1 MRSVTLTQS
10 KPIGAAT
17 VTMFSSIYTPVEPQS
32 SGSYSMESRLRG
44 KVLIFNQREFS
55 NGYSTRIGTDRD
67 VERLLKVLPRLGY
80 AREHIEVFENLKAS
94 GIEKVALKLQ
104 QDAQLHLCDSLVVF
118 FLTHGEKNDKLVA
131 KDETFHLYEF
141 MEKFKPAVMPAM
153 AGKPKLFFV
162 QACRGHKLK
171 RGKQLQNWVSE
182 TASYVAD
189 GVASV
194 FLSAPYAAA
203 VYAAESFDEEESP
216 PDSFPEFSDFL
227 IAMSAQHGHLS
238 FRNEQGSWFIQEL
251 CNAFETF
258 NPHYDSILDI
268 LTTTNCAVSKRTRNV
283 DGRPDNRKQIAN
295 FYSTLTKKLYFKPFQ
310 Y

>member
-1 MRSVTLTQS
+1 MSLFLTNPRKKVKISIFSV
-10 KPIGAAT
+10 
-17 VTMFSSIYTPVEPQS
+17 
-32 SGSYSMESRLRG
+32 
-44 KVLIFNQREFS
+44 
-55 NGYSTRIGTDRD
+55 
-67 VERLLKVLPRLGY
+67 
-80 AREHIEVFENLKAS
+80 
-94 GIEKVALKLQ
+94 Q

-227 IAMSAQHGHLS
+227 IAMSAQHGNFREKPFERVPRTNLLLLGHLS

-283 DGRPDNRKQIAN
+283 DGRPDNRKQIAS

>member
-1 MRSVTLTQS
+1 MRSVTLTKSQLIDVA
-10 KPIGAAT
+10 PAT
-17 VTMFSSIYTPVEPQS
+17 MISSIYTPVEPQS

-55 NGYSTRIGTDRD
+55 NGYSTRIGTDKD

-94 GIEKVALKLQ
+94 GIEKVALKMQ
-104 QDAQLHLCDSLVVF
+104 KDADLHLCDSLLVF

-203 VYAAESFDEEESP
+203 IYAAESFS
-216 PDSFPEFSDFL
+216 
-227 IAMSAQHGHLS
+227 HLS

-251 CNAFETF
+251 CNAIESI
-258 NPHYDSILDI
+258 NPHDDSILDI
-268 LTTTNCAVSKRTRNV
+268 LTATNCAVSKRTRNV
-283 DGRPDNRKQIAN
+283 DGRPDNRKQISN

-310 Y
+310 N